1 MNIAVQAG
9 LKVDEV
15 AEALKHLRA
24 VCSLVGWSVQRSEHF
39 AQQLRILLRRDDALV
54 LCLIGDSPTRWGS
67 TYDMIARVLELQQAL
82 ALFLMRTDL
91 REQLD
96 GLRLTDVHWEALVEL
111 KEFLEPFNT
120 ITKAAEGSLYSTAAS
135 VVPLYNQLLDKL
147 EISSRKEG
155 VTPLQQA
162 LDSATLAK
170 LKKYK
175 YREKEELVIA
185 TFLDP
190 HYKTVFFHLPKW
202 EARNAAHVTK
212 VGGCARRVQDVDEET
227 VIRLVCVRLAKY

>member
-1 MNIAVQAG
+1 MDGKGPVVPDGDGSWEHTASWPNIPATATGGTAEGAGGRTSGGSRAASLSAYITPRVQ
-9 LKVDEV
+9 EQ
-15 AEALKHLRA
+15 ELR
-24 VCSLVGWSVQRSEHF
+24 F
-39 AQQLRILLRRDDALV
+39 ALV
-54 LCLIGDSPTRWGS
+54 ELFTDGDLPFCLVDRPS
-67 TYDMIARVLELQQAL
+67 
-82 ALFLMRTDL
+82 L

-120 ITKAAEGSLYSTAAS
+120 ITKAAEGSLYPTAAS

-155 VTPLQQA
+155 VTPLRQA

-170 LKKYK
+170 LKKFK
-175 YREKEELVIA
+175 YGEKEELVIA

-190 HYKTVFFHLPKW
+190 HYKIVFFQLPKW

-227 VIRLVCVRLAKY
+227 VIWLVHVRLAKY

>member
-1 MNIAVQAG
+1 MQLEGSHTALLIAKTLEGILAEWGLTETLFAATTDNAENNNKAMRMLAG
-9 LKVDEV
+9 DP
-15 AEALKHLRA
+15 AEGAESKMASPL
-24 VCSLVGWSVQRSEHF
+24 F
-39 AQQLRILLRRDDALV
+39 D
-54 LCLIGDSPTRWGS
+54 GDRH
-67 TYDMIARVLELQQAL
+67 
-82 ALFLMRTDL
+82 L

-120 ITKAAEGSLYSTAAS
+120 ITKAAEGSLYPTAAS

-155 VTPLQQA
+155 VTPLRQA

-170 LKKYK
+170 LKKFK
-175 YREKEELVIA
+175 YGEKEELVIA

-190 HYKTVFFHLPKW
+190 HYKIVFFQLPKW

-227 VIRLVCVRLAKY
+227 VIWLVHVRLAKY